1 MKIIIS
7 IDQLANLFADELPK
21 KSKHAGITLFS
32 LDMYQA
38 SRLSAKTLE
47 RLQTHLRKGNLE
59 ELRFPE
65 KEMPS
70 YFEEYDHCE
79 QHRCLTLQDF
89 VAVEYANSEGYI
101 LLAEKGYLSR
111 YAMRKGVAVMSLGE
125 LEELCEQRRRRDP
138 WRKDRLK
145 SYYKDKADTTEEEP
159 KQQAIDDDTEL

>member
-7 IDQLANLFADELPK
+7 INLLANLFADDLPQ

-32 LDMYQA
+32 LDVYQA

-47 RLQTHLRKGNLE
+47 RLQTHLLKGDLE

-65 KEMPS
+65 QEKFR
-70 YFEEYDHCE
+70 YYEEYDHCE
-79 QHRCLTLQDF
+79 QHRCLILQDF
-89 VAVEYANSEGYI
+89 IAVEYAKSEGYI

-111 YAMRKGVAVMSLGE
+111 YAMRKGVAVMSLKE
-125 LEELCEQRRRRDP
+125 LEELCERRCRDH

-159 KQQAIDDDTEL
+159 KQQPIDDDITF

>member
-7 IDQLANLFADELPK
+7 IDQLANLFADDLPK

-32 LDMYQA
+32 LDIYQG

-47 RLQTHLRKGNLE
+47 RLQTHLRKGDLE
-59 ELRFPE
+59 ELCFSE

-111 YAMRKGVAVMSLGE
+111 YAMRKGVAVMCLGE

>member
-1 MKIIIS
+1 MKIITS
-7 IDQLANLFADELPK
+7 ITLLANLFADDLPQ
-21 KSKHAGITLFS
+21 KSKHAGVTLFS
-32 LDMYQA
+32 LDVYQA

-65 KEMPS
+65 QEKLR
-70 YFEEYDHCE
+70 YFEEYDHCK

-89 VAVEYANSEGYI
+89 IAVEYAKSENYI

-159 KQQAIDDDTEL
+159 KQQPIDDDTTF

>member
-111 YAMRKGVAVMSLGE
+111 YAMRKGVAVMSFRE
-125 LEELCEQRRRRDP
+125 LDELCERRCRDH

>member
-7 IDQLANLFADELPK
+7 IDQLANLFADDLPQ

-32 LDMYQA
+32 LDLYQA

-47 RLQTHLRKGNLE
+47 RLQTHLRKGDLE
-59 ELRFPE
+59 ELRFSE
-65 KEMPS
+65 KEMLR
-70 YFEEYDHCE
+70 YYEEFDHCE
-79 QHRCLTLQDF
+79 QHRCLILQDF
-89 VAVEYANSEGYI
+89 IAVEYAKSDGYI

-111 YAMRKGVAVMSLGE
+111 YAMRKGVAVMSLSE
-125 LEELCEQRRRRDP
+125 LEELCERRCRDH

-159 KQQAIDDDTEL
+159 KQQSIDDDITF

>member
-1 MKIIIS
+1 MKIIMS
-7 IDQLANLFADELPK
+7 ITMLADLLADDLPK
-21 KSKHAGITLFS
+21 KSKLAGITLFS
-32 LDMYQA
+32 LDIYQA

-59 ELRFPE
+59 ELCFPE

-111 YAMRKGVAVMSLGE
+111 YAMRKGVAVMSLRE
-125 LEELCEQRRRRDP
+125 LEELCERRCRDH
-138 WRKDRLK
+138 WRKNRLK

-159 KQQAIDDDTEL
+159 KQQPIDDDSEL

>member
-7 IDQLANLFADELPK
+7 IDQLANLFADDLPK

-59 ELRFPE
+59 ELCFPE

-111 YAMRKGVAVMSLGE
+111 YAMRKGVAVMSLSE
-125 LEELCEQRRRRDP
+125 LEELCERRCRDH
-138 WRKDRLK
+138 WRKNRLK

>member
-7 IDQLANLFADELPK
+7 IDQLANLFADDLPK

-59 ELRFPE
+59 ELCFPE
-65 KEMPS
+65 QEKLR

-89 VAVEYANSEGYI
+89 VAVEYAKSENYI

-111 YAMRKGVAVMSLGE
+111 YAMRKGVAVMSLRE
-125 LEELCEQRRRRDP
+125 LDELCERRCRDH
-138 WRKDRLK
+138 WRKNRLK

>member
-7 IDQLANLFADELPK
+7 IDQLANLFADDLPK

-32 LDMYQA
+32 LDMYKA

-47 RLQTHLRKGNLE
+47 RLQTHLLKGDLE

-65 KEMPS
+65 QEKFR
-70 YFEEYDHCE
+70 YYEEYDHCE

-89 VAVEYANSEGYI
+89 VAVEYAKSENYI

-111 YAMRKGVAVMSLGE
+111 YAMRKGVAVMSFRE
-125 LEELCEQRRRRDP
+125 LDELCERRCRDH

>member
-1 MKIIIS
+1 MKIIVS
-7 IDQLANLFADELPK
+7 ITLLAKLFADDLPK

-32 LDMYQA
+32 LDLYQA
-38 SRLSAKTLE
+38 SRLTAKTLE

-59 ELRFPE
+59 ELCFTE
-65 KEMPS
+65 NEMLS
-70 YFEEYDHCE
+70 YCEEFDHCE

-89 VAVEYANSEGYI
+89 VAVEHAKKEGYI
-101 LLAEKGYLSR
+101 LLAEKGYLSH
-111 YAMRKGVAVMSLGE
+111 YAMHKGVVVMSLGE

-159 KQQAIDDDTEL
+159 SQQAIDDDITF

>member
-1 MKIIIS
+1 MKIIVS
-7 IDQLANLFADELPK
+7 ITMLANLFADDLPK

-32 LDMYQA
+32 LDLYQA

-47 RLQTHLRKGNLE
+47 RLQTHLRKGDLE

-65 KEMPS
+65 KEMLR
-70 YFEEYDHCE
+70 YYEEFDHCE
-79 QHRCLTLQDF
+79 QHRCLILQDF
-89 VAVEYANSEGYI
+89 VAVEYAKSEGYI

-111 YAMRKGVAVMSLGE
+111 YAMRKGVAVMSLSE
-125 LEELCEQRRRRDP
+125 LEELCERRCRDH

>member
-1 MKIIIS
+1 M
-7 IDQLANLFADELPK
+7 LANLLVDDLPK

-32 LDMYQA
+32 LDLYQA

-47 RLQTHLRKGNLE
+47 RLRTHLRKGDLE

-70 YFEEYDHCE
+70 YYEEYDHCE

-125 LEELCEQRRRRDP
+125 LEELCERRCRDL
-138 WRKDRLK
+138 WRKSRLK

>member
-7 IDQLANLFADELPK
+7 IDQLANLFADDLPK

-32 LDMYQA
+32 LDVYQA
-38 SRLSAKTLE
+38 SRLSAKILE
-47 RLQTHLRKGNLE
+47 RLQTHLRKGDLE
-59 ELRFPE
+59 ELRFSE
-65 KEMPS
+65 KEMLR
-70 YFEEYDHCE
+70 YYEEFDHCE
-79 QHRCLTLQDF
+79 QHRSLILQDF
-89 VAVEYANSEGYI
+89 IAVEYAKSEGYI

-111 YAMRKGVAVMSLGE
+111 YAMRKGVAVMSLSE

-159 KQQAIDDDTEL
+159 KQQPIDDDFTF

>member
-1 MKIIIS
+1 MKIITS
-7 IDQLANLFADELPK
+7 ITMLADLLADDLPK
-21 KSKHAGITLFS
+21 KSKLAGITLFS
-32 LDMYQA
+32 LDIYQA

-65 KEMPS
+65 QEKLR
-70 YFEEYDHCE
+70 YFEKYDHCE

-89 VAVEYANSEGYI
+89 VAVEYAKSDGYI

-111 YAMRKGVAVMSLGE
+111 YAMRKGVAVMSLME
-125 LEELCEQRRRRDP
+125 LEELCGRRCRDL

-159 KQQAIDDDTEL
+159 TQQPIDDDITF

>member
-7 IDQLANLFADELPK
+7 INLLANLFADDLPQ

-32 LDMYQA
+32 LDLYQA
-38 SRLSAKTLE
+38 SRLSAKTLK
-47 RLQTHLRKGNLE
+47 RLQTHLRKGDLE

-65 KEMPS
+65 QEKLHCC
-70 YFEEYDHCE
+70 EEFDHCE

-89 VAVEYANSEGYI
+89 IAVEYAKSEGYI
-101 LLAEKGYLSR
+101 LLAEKGYLSH
-111 YAMRKGVAVMSLGE
+111 YAMHKGVVVMSLGE

-159 KQQAIDDDTEL
+159 SQQPIDDDITF

>member
-7 IDQLANLFADELPK
+7 INLLANLFADDLPK

-32 LDMYQA
+32 LDLYQA

-47 RLQTHLRKGNLE
+47 RLQTHLRKGDLE

-65 KEMPS
+65 QEKFR
-70 YFEEYDHCE
+70 YCEEFDHCD

-89 VAVEYANSEGYI
+89 VAVEYAKSDGYI

-111 YAMRKGVAVMSLGE
+111 YAMRKGVAVMSLSE
-125 LEELCEQRRRRDP
+125 LEEHCERRCRDL
-138 WRKDRLK
+138 WRKSHLK

-159 KQQAIDDDTEL
+159 KQQPIDDDITF

>member
-7 IDQLANLFADELPK
+7 INLLANLFADDLPK
-21 KSKHAGITLFS
+21 KSKHASITLFS
-32 LDMYQA
+32 LDLYQA

-59 ELRFPE
+59 ELCFPE

-89 VAVEYANSEGYI
+89 VAVECAKSESYI
-101 LLAEKGYLSR
+101 LLAEKGFLSR
-111 YAMRKGVAVMSLGE
+111 YAMRKGVAVMSLRE
-125 LEELCEQRRRRDP
+125 LEELCERRCRDH

-159 KQQAIDDDTEL
+159 MQQPIDDDITI

>member
-1 MKIIIS
+1 MKIITS
-7 IDQLANLFADELPK
+7 ITLLANLFADDLPK

-32 LDMYQA
+32 LDLYQG

-59 ELRFPE
+59 ELRFSE
-65 KEMPS
+65 KEMLR
-70 YFEEYDHCE
+70 YHEEFDHCD
-79 QHRCLTLQDF
+79 QHRRLTLQDF
-89 VAVEYANSEGYI
+89 VAVEYAKSEGYI

-111 YAMRKGVAVMSLGE
+111 YAMHKGVAVISLSE
-125 LEELCEQRRRRDP
+125 LEEHCEQRRRRDP

-159 KQQAIDDDTEL
+159 MQQPIDDDITF

>member
-7 IDQLANLFADELPK
+7 IEQLANLFADDLPQ

-32 LDMYQA
+32 LDLYQA

-47 RLQTHLRKGNLE
+47 RLQTHLRKGDLE

-65 KEMPS
+65 QEKFR
-70 YFEEYDHCE
+70 YCEEYDHCD
-79 QHRCLTLQDF
+79 QHRSLILQDF
-89 VAVEYANSEGYI
+89 VAVEYAKSEGYI

-111 YAMRKGVAVMSLGE
+111 YAMRKGVAVMSLRE
-125 LEELCEQRRRRDP
+125 LDELCERRCRDH

-159 KQQAIDDDTEL
+159 KQQPIDDDITF

>member
-7 IDQLANLFADELPK
+7 IDQLANLFADDLPK

-111 YAMRKGVAVMSLGE
+111 YAMRKGVAVMSLRE
-125 LEELCEQRRRRDP
+125 LDELCERRCRDH
-138 WRKDRLK
+138 WRKNRLK

>member
-7 IDQLANLFADELPK
+7 IDQLANLFADDLPK

-32 LDMYQA
+32 LDLYQGY
-38 SRLSAKTLE
+38 RLTAKTLE
-47 RLQTHLRKGNLE
+47 RLQTHLRKGDLE

-65 KEMPS
+65 KEMLR
-70 YFEEYDHCE
+70 YYEEFDHCE

-89 VAVEYANSEGYI
+89 VAVEYAKSEGYI

-111 YAMRKGVAVMSLGE
+111 YAMRKGVAVMSFGE
-125 LEELCEQRRRRDP
+125 LEELCERRCRDH
-138 WRKDRLK
+138 WRKSRLK

-159 KQQAIDDDTEL
+159 MQQPIDDDFTF

>member
-1 MKIIIS
+1 MKIIVS
-7 IDQLANLFADELPK
+7 ITLLANLFADDLPK

-32 LDMYQA
+32 LDVYQA

-47 RLQTHLRKGNLE
+47 RLRTHLRKGNLE

-70 YFEEYDHCE
+70 YYEEYDHCE
-79 QHRCLTLQDF
+79 QHRCLTLQDY

-111 YAMRKGVAVMSLGE
+111 YAMRKGVAVMNLRE
-125 LEELCEQRRRRDP
+125 LEELCERRCRDH

-145 SYYKDKADTTEEEP
+145 SYYKDKAETTEEEP
-159 KQQAIDDDTEL
+159 SQQPIDDDITI

>member
-7 IDQLANLFADELPK
+7 IDQLANLFADDLPK

-32 LDMYQA
+32 LDVYQA

-47 RLQTHLRKGNLE
+47 RLQTHLRKGDLE

-65 KEMPS
+65 QEKLR
-70 YFEEYDHCE
+70 YFEEYDHCK

-89 VAVEYANSEGYI
+89 IAVEYAKSENYI

-111 YAMRKGVAVMSLGE
+111 YAMRKGVAVMSLRE
-125 LEELCEQRRRRDP
+125 LEEHCERRCRDH

>member
-7 IDQLANLFADELPK
+7 IDQLANLLADDLPK

-32 LDMYQA
+32 LDLYQA

-47 RLQTHLRKGNLE
+47 RLQTHLRKGDLE

-65 KEMPS
+65 QEKLR
-70 YFEEYDHCE
+70 YFEKYDHCE

-89 VAVEYANSEGYI
+89 VAVEYAKSDGYI

-111 YAMRKGVAVMSLGE
+111 YAMRKGVAVISLSE
-125 LEELCEQRRRRDP
+125 LEELCERRCRDH

-145 SYYKDKADTTEEEP
+145 SYYKDKAETREEP
-159 KQQAIDDDTEL
+159 SQQPIDDDITI